1 MRKGRY
7 FSLHYNVDG
16 TPFTPVRGSA
26 DMHTPVPMG
35 GDSSQAEIRHVAFS
49 LVCHQ
54 VRASSELL
62 LGIQSLVNAI
72 YGNMDHSMQWR
83 NLSFFL
89 CCNSHHRKLPKRRAG
104 IPQA

>member
-35 GDSSQAEIRHVAFS
+35 EDSSQAEIRHVAFS

-62 LGIQSLVNAI
+62 LGIQSLVNATWECNLWE
-72 YGNMDHSMQWR
+72 YGSLNAVEKFKF
-83 NLSFFL
+83 LSLLQF
-89 CCNSHHRKLPKRRAG
+89 SPSKAP
-104 IPQA
+104 